1 MGTETNELNSGQLTT
16 IESKIDTKEMAPA
29 SILRAATDVL
39 YVSPNGDNT
48 DGSSWAKA
56 YTTIQGA
63 LNAASTD
70 GDDMTLIL
78 ISPHTTNYD
87 INTTGDPTWTGNYI
101 LKGSHKNFAQIKNSH
116 ASATSIMKFSGK
128 IALIDLNFNMGT
140 NNNGVILTGGGFRC
154 TDCQFDG
161 QSLTSASKALGLEG
175 ASCIQFGRILECD
188 FIGEGTTHMTAIY
201 IDCVANSIFE
211 IVNIH
216 KCKTGIQIVN
226 ADSDFNMFDKID
238 IGDSGIGFDID
249 AGNEQHILNVRF
261 HHNTT
266 NIDDE
271 VGDHTIQNIYGNQPI
286 TIEPDDFSGVTL
298 STGDGANLWGTNTEV
313 RAAATSTVPFRVVGL
328 SLEASASEKFRIRL
342 TADDGTIYF
351 EDLQFEGVAVGV
363 VTEVS
368 SFTTAT
374 EYIFNK
380 GTQIK
385 ASIKSESVGVDTCL
399 VWLKIQ
405 EI

>member
-1 MGTETNELNSGQLTT
+1 MINLTPASPENAKIKSIYENSGSAITG
-16 IESKIDTKEMAPA
+16 
-29 SILRAATDVL
+29 RAITATL
-39 YVSPNGDNT
+39 YVSPNGDNS
-48 DGSSWAKA
+48 DGTSWTKA

-78 ISPHTTNYD
+78 ISPHVTNYN
-87 INTTGDPTWTGNYI
+87 INITGDPTWTGNYI
-101 LKGSHKNFAQIKNSH
+101 LKGGHKNFAQIKNTH
-116 ASATSIMKFSGK
+116 ASATSIMKFTGK
-128 IALIDLNFNMGT
+128 VAIIDLYFDLGT
-140 NNNGVILTGGGFRC
+140 GNNGLILEGAGFRC

-161 QSLTSASKALGLEG
+161 TGLTSAATALTVGNGTL
-175 ASCIQFGRILECD
+175 IKHGRILECD
-188 FIGEGTTHMTAIY
+188 FIGEGTTHMTGML
-201 IDCVANSIFE
+201 CN
-211 IVNIH
+211 NIASSRIELVTVH
-216 KCKTGIQIVN
+216 KCKTGIQITG
-226 ADSDFNMFDKID
+226 ADSDFNIFEHLD

-249 AGNEQHILNVRF
+249 AGNEQHIFNTRF

-286 TIEPDDFSGVTL
+286 TVEPDNFTGVSL

-313 RAAATSTVPFRVVGL
+313 RAAATATVPFRIVGVN
-328 SLEASASEKFRIRL
+328 LEASASEKYRIRL

-351 EDLQFEGVAVGV
+351 DDLQFEGVATGIN
-363 VTEVS
+363 TQS
-368 SFTTAT
+368 LGFTTAT

-385 ASIKSESVGVDTCL
+385 ASIKSESAGIDTCL

-405 EI
+405 EV